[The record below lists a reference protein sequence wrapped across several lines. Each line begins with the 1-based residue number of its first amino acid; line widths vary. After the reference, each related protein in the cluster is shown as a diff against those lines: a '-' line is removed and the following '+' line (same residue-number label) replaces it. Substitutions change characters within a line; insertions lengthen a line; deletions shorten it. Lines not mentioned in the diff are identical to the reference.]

1 MWMKNEY
8 LKMRFKNEL
17 FYEIGGLG
25 PSQAYGWMR
34 YVEIQILKVFWAWH
48 QSRLT
53 MLKWTQQTSNQRPVS
68 ILFLLAFI
76 TFFLIFSHFSW
87 FFHIFSLPPP
97 FFLFLS
103 FFFYLFSFFSKSYQS
118 PPSPFSNSP
127 EPTLPIDAKR
137 HGPPSHPRNVNH
149 SSHHRLQNRPP
160 RADHIFEFHETY
172 QKNPGTTSQLRWHRN
187 HAARAGERKHEF
199 KLRWGQYSTSWTEGK
214 FRAFESAIRA
224 IW

>member
-76 TFFLIFSHFSW
+76 TFFLIFSHFSSFFT
-87 FFHIFSLPPP
+87 FFHSPPLFS
-97 FFLFLS
+97 FFI

-118 PPSPFSNSP
+118 PPIPLFK
-127 EPTLPIDAKR
+127 LPR
-137 HGPPSHPRNVNH
+137 TNPSHWC
-149 SSHHRLQNRPP
+149 
-160 RADHIFEFHETY
+160 EETRSAVSPAKC
-172 QKNPGTTSQLRWHRN
+172 QSLEPSPTS
-187 HAARAGERKHEF
+187 K
-199 KLRWGQYSTSWTEGK
+199 
-214 FRAFESAIRA
+214 
-224 IW
+224 